1 MTHAKRVPVR
11 DYMTAPILFALS
23 DESVHAAYTRMRD
36 GNVRQLPVLERGA
49 PVGLLFLRDLAL
61 FEHLPRNV
69 ADKILVDS
77 VMEREPYTVD
87 PKAPVDL
94 VARRMSEH
102 KYNAAIVVENGHAL
116 GVFTTVDAL
125 RALSDSLTD
134 SLPEDV
140 HQSADSW

>member
-1 MTHAKRVPVR
+1 MTHAKRVSVR
-11 DYMTAPILFALS
+11 EYMSTPILFALS
-23 DESVHAAYTRMRD
+23 DESVHTAYTRMRD

-49 PVGLLFLRDLAL
+49 PVGLIFMRDLAL

-69 ADKILVDS
+69 ADTIPVES
-77 VMEREPYTVD
+77 VMERELYTVD
-87 PKAPVDL
+87 PKAPVDQ
-94 VARRMSEH
+94 VARRMS
-102 KYNAAIVVENGHAL
+102 KNKNNAAIVVENGHAL

-140 HQSADSW
+140 HQSSDTW